1 MKKSFLFS
9 SAISAGLLL
18 SSFSATLLAPTA
30 AAQDRDS
37 YYSQRDSFYHEQ
49 QWRMHFFQR
58 VKDDVEHVRASTW
71 PDGRD
76 EYRLNRTVDQL
87 SQLQADLAD
96 HVYDQRDLDDVIG
109 VLSRVVDDNHM
120 RAQDRDMLTDDLSR
134 LRDFREHHA
143 DWMR

>member
-1 MKKSFLFS
+1 MMKKSFLFS
-9 SAISAGLLL
+9 GAISAGLLIL
-18 SSFSATLLAPTA
+18 SFAPALAA
-30 AAQDRDS
+30 QDQDRDS
-37 YYSQRDSFYHEQ
+37 YYSQRDTFYHEQ
-49 QWRMHFFQR
+49 QWRMHVFQR
-58 VKDDVEHVRASTW
+58 VKDDVEHVRATTW

-87 SQLQADLAD
+87 SQLQEDLGNR
-96 HVYDQRDLDDVIG
+96 VYDERDLDDVIG

-120 RAQDRDMLTDDLSR
+120 RPRDRDMLTDDLSR